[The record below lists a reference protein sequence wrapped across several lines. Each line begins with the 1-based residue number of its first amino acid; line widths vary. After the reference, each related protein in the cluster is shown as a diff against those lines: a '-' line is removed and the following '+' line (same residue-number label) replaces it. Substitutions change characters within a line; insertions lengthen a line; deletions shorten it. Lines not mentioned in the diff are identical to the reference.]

1 MPKCNK
7 SISAQETAIGIRQR
21 CDESSDNISDRAA
34 NDHQECTKT
43 LIQCKRAASV
53 PTREAAAMRDKI
65 LDATE
70 RLMARLGYEKM
81 TMDDIAREAAIG
93 RRTIYLYF
101 PSKEETALGTI
112 DRIVE
117 RVKQRLGEL
126 ASASL
131 PWDERLRRMVLT
143 RVMFR
148 FDSVRSYYHSIDE
161 IFRSLRSS
169 YMARRAR
176 YFAEE
181 AELFADVLARGRD
194 EGAFQVDDPEA
205 AATTLLLATN
215 SLLPSS
221 LSTRE
226 LGERA
231 EVEARAAHIID
242 LFLSGLRPREPSRAS
257 RAAARAR
264 RDRGVTTR

>member
-1 MPKCNK
+1 
-7 SISAQETAIGIRQR
+7 
-21 CDESSDNISDRAA
+21 
-34 NDHQECTKT
+34 
-43 LIQCKRAASV
+43 
-53 PTREAAAMRDKI
+53 MRDRI

-70 RLMARLGYEKM
+70 NLMARLGYQKM

-101 PSKEETALGTI
+101 PSKEETALATI

-117 RVKQRLGEL
+117 RLEQRLGEL
-126 ASASL
+126 AVTSL

-161 IFRSLRSS
+161 IFRSLRAA

-181 AELFADVLARGRD
+181 AAIFSEVLAHGR
-194 EGAFQVDDPEA
+194 EAGAFEVDDALA

-226 LGERA
+226 LGDRA
-231 EVEARAAHIID
+231 LVELRAARIID
-242 LFLSGLRPREPSRAS
+242 LFLNGLRPRGPVRRSRDSSRARS
-257 RAAARAR
+257 RRKTAGR
-264 RDRGVTTR
+264 